1 MYLIRKSHITALTEQ
16 VGLWWVGGWGG
27 WGLDELDDLCIDIG
41 ISVLITT
48 QIKER
53 QGT

>member
-16 VGLWWVGGWGG
+16 VGLWWVGGWV
-27 WGLDELDDLCIDIG
+27 LDELDDLCIDIG